1 MNGQV
6 AAQRV
11 VQVINGEP
19 EFVIKDAA
27 TFRVNISQKH
37 RHVSKGDVQVCH
49 VILQSKGC
57 RLVAYQACLRPNSL
71 QFDPKIYFRK
81 QKSCFI

>member
-6 AAQRV
+6 AAQHV

-19 EFVIKDAA
+19 EFVIKNAA

-37 RHVSKGDVQVCH
+37 RHVIKGDVQVCH
-49 VILQSKGC
+49 VILQGKDC
-57 RLVAYQACLRPNSL
+57 MLVANLACL
-71 QFDPKIYFRK
+71 
-81 QKSCFI
+81 